1 MKPEIHEQFHSPRSK
16 AIFCQSGLEIHD
28 LQEWLEKISA
38 SNRRLL
44 QTDTFLM
51 IWLIKNQAIYCLY
64 AGQMKFFRN
73 GYYDKGYV
81 LSFASDFI
89 CSLKS
94 DIGILHQSGLWN
106 LYQAE
111 PTTISL
117 ENSIE
122 MGELL
127 QNIVREYF
135 DTTELRAEM
144 LRSLLKI
151 LIIKLSRRMGAYC
164 LSEANIQGD
173 IRVFKAFQDLVSR
186 NFMTMKKV
194 SDYAEAL
201 GMAPNYLN
209 TKVKKV
215 SGFTA
220 SHHIHQRIL
229 QEAKRQAN
237 WEGMSLKQIAYG
249 LGFDDLSHFSKFFK
263 KAAGINFT
271 EFKRVSPVL
280 APGNPISF

>member
-1 MKPEIHEQFHSPRSK
+1 MRPELNEPFQSPHSKVISG
-16 AIFCQSGLEIHD
+16 QNGLEIHD
-28 LQEWLEKISA
+28 LREFMEKISSGNA
-38 SNRRLL
+38 HLL
-44 QTDTFLM
+44 QRDTFLM
-51 IWLIKNQAIYCLY
+51 VWLMKSQLIYCLSVN
-64 AGQMKFFRN
+64 QMKFLGDGFY
-73 GYYDKGYV
+73 GKAYV

-89 CSLKS
+89 CSLKT
-94 DIGILHQSGLWN
+94 DIGILHQSGLFN
-106 LYQAE
+106 LYDAE

-117 ENSIE
+117 ENITE
-122 MGELL
+122 MEELL
-127 QNIVREYF
+127 HNIVREYF

-151 LIIKLSRRMGAYC
+151 LIIKLSRRMGGYC
-164 LSEANIQGD
+164 LSGSNIQGD
-173 IRVFKAFQDLVSR
+173 IRIFKAFQDLVSR

-209 TKVKKV
+209 TKVKKA

-237 WEGMSLKQIAYG
+237 WEGMNLKQIAYG

-271 EFKRVSPVL
+271 EFKRVAPVGL
-280 APGNPISF
+280 NR